1 MKGYKII
8 RKDMTHHGFKY
19 QRGLNFDPQ
28 GDQLIPLKKGI
39 HFFTE
44 IENML
49 HWLEY
54 GDYLWEVK
62 LANDSQYLRSPKRLD
77 IFCTNKLV
85 LLKKHSLT
93 SEKIWGPLKGK
104 INTKAIN
111 GAVVSGNLEL
121 VKFLISKKAPMNGYA
136 LHNAALC
143 NHVDIVD
150 LLIEHNAP
158 MFKNTLS
165 CLENV
170 TEDILARLRSYSE
183 SKDAIE
189 TPPT

>member
-19 QRGLNFDPQ
+19 QRGLNVDTR
-28 GDQLIPLKKGI
+28 GDQIIPLRKGL
-39 HFFTE
+39 HFFTN

-49 HWLEY
+49 DWLEY
-54 GDYLWEVK
+54 GEYLWEVE
-62 LANDSQYLRSPKRLD
+62 LADDSQYLRSPKRPD
-77 IFCTNKLV
+77 VFCTNKLV

-93 SEKIWGPLKGK
+93 SEKIWRPLKGK

-136 LHNAALC
+136 LHTAALC
-143 NHVDIVD
+143 NRVDIVD

-158 MFKNTLS
+158 MFKSTLS

-170 TEDILARLRSYSE
+170 TEDILARLRSY
-183 SKDAIE
+183 KGC
-189 TPPT
+189 